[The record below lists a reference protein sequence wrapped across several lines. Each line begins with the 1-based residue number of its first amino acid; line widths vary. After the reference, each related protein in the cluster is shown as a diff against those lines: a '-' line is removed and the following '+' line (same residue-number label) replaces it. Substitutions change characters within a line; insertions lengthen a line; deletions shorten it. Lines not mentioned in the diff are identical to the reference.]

1 MTERK
6 ALVVEAVRTAAHML
20 CARWCKKAILIYQ
33 EVVKHIE
40 PFLNHPDQKRMPE
53 NMYFEFNNV
62 SYAYGETKA
71 LRSLSFSASKGQIV
85 GLIGENGAGKSTA
98 IKNIVRFIKPDKG
111 IILLDGMDIQTIKI
125 ETYPVSYI
133 PDVPVFYEELSLLEH
148 LQFMKSLFPDN
159 NTSVDDLV
167 SLFDMQ
173 EHKYK
178 IPSALSMGTRKKL
191 SISMALLRD
200 FDMLIADEPF
210 TGLDPSQISVLKRA
224 LLNLKNSGKL
234 ILLSSHLL
242 DVVES
247 ICDRYVILKK
257 GSLLADGTKK
267 ELLLREGFP
276 ETASMETLYLRLA
289 KQYE

>member
-1 MTERK
+1 
-6 ALVVEAVRTAAHML
+6 
-20 CARWCKKAILIYQ
+20 
-33 EVVKHIE
+33 
-40 PFLNHPDQKRMPE
+40 
-53 NMYFEFNNV
+53 MYFEFNNV

-167 SLFDMQ
+167 FLFDMQ

-178 IPSALSMGTRKKL
+178 IPSALSMGTRKTFRFLWHYSGTLTCLLQTNRLQDWIPLRYPCL
-191 SISMALLRD
+191 SAL
-200 FDMLIADEPF
+200 
-210 TGLDPSQISVLKRA
+210 
-224 LLNLKNSGKL
+224 
-234 ILLSSHLL
+234 
-242 DVVES
+242 
-247 ICDRYVILKK
+247 C
-257 GSLLADGTKK
+257 
-267 ELLLREGFP
+267 
-276 ETASMETLYLRLA
+276 
-289 KQYE
+289 